1 MNNKNIKPK
10 QTAHQLIQKMNSE
23 KGISFKY
30 TSKSQAETYL
40 TDVNNYLRTAAYRKN
55 YQKHTKGIN
64 TGKYINLDFAYLQEL
79 STIDMHFRFII
90 SKMCLDIEHALKVQ
104 ILKDIE
110 NNPNYT
116 FVHGNICD
124 RNLVRDLVKEADLIV
139 NFAAES
145 HVDNSIKHPEIF
157 VETNV
162 QGTLNLLQ
170 ASKEF
175 GVEGYLQVSTDEVYG
190 TLGKT
195 GYFYETTPLAPNSPY
210 SASKASA
217 DMLVRAYRE
226 TYGLPTLNT
235 RCSNNYGP
243 YQYPEK
249 LIPFFISQLL
259 KGEKVPVYGD
269 GLNVRDW
276 LYVYDHC
283 EAIDVVLHKGKVGE
297 VYNIGGHNEKTN
309 MEITR
314 LILDAMGKDE
324 SSIKYVEDRLGHDR
338 RYAISNDK
346 ITSELGWKPSLTF
359 EEGIKITIDWYL
371 NNQEWMK
378 SIENKKASL
387 V

>member
-1 MNNKNIKPK
+1 MKLLVTGGAGCIGSCFVRHILN
-10 QTAHQLIQKMNSE
+10 
-23 KGISFKY
+23 
-30 TSKSQAETYL
+30 TYS
-40 TDVNNYLRTAAYRKN
+40 DYKVV
-55 YQKHTKGIN
+55 
-64 TGKYINLDFAYLQEL
+64 NLD
-79 STIDMHFRFII
+79 
-90 SKMCLDIEHALKVQ
+90 ALTYCGNLENLNDV
-104 ILKDIE
+104 KD
-110 NNPNYT
+110 NPNYT
-116 FVHGNICD
+116 FVHGNICNHD
-124 RNLVRDLVKEADLIV
+124 LVRDIIKDVDCVV

-170 ASKEF
+170 ACKEL
-175 GVEGYLQVSTDEVYG
+175 GIERYLQVGTDEVYG
-190 TLGKT
+190 SLGKT
-195 GYFYETTPLAPNSPY
+195 GYFYETTPIQPNSPY

-217 DMLVRAYRE
+217 DLLVRAYYE
-226 TYGLPTLNT
+226 TYKLPVLNT

-283 EAIDVVLHKGKVGE
+283 KAIDVVLHKGRVGE

-309 MEITR
+309 MEITH

-338 RYAISNDK
+338 RYAIANDK
-346 ITSELGWKPSLTF
+346 IQSELGWEPSVTF
-359 EEGIKITIDWYL
+359 EEGIKLTIDWYL
-371 NNQEWMK
+371 NNQDWIK

>member
-1 MNNKNIKPK
+1 MTKLLVTGGAGFIGSCFVRHMLNKYPDYEI
-10 QTAHQLIQKMNSE
+10 
-23 KGISFKY
+23 
-30 TSKSQAETYL
+30 
-40 TDVNNYLRTAAYRKN
+40 
-55 YQKHTKGIN
+55 
-64 TGKYINLDFAYLQEL
+64 INLDALTY
-79 STIDMHFRFII
+79 
-90 SKMCLDIEHALKVQ
+90 CGNLDN
-104 ILKDIE
+104 LKDIE
-110 NNPNYT
+110 TNPNYT

-124 RNLVRDLVKEADLIV
+124 RQLVRDLISECDCVV

-170 ASKEF
+170 ASKVL
-175 GVEGYLQVSTDEVYG
+175 GVERFLQVSTDEVYG

-217 DMLVRAYRE
+217 DMLVRAYYE
-226 TYGLPTLNT
+226 TYKLPVLNT

-283 EAIDVVLHKGKVGE
+283 EAIDEVLHKGRIGE

-309 MEITR
+309 LEITH

-346 ITSELGWKPSLTF
+346 ITAELGWQPSITF
-359 EEGIKITIDWYL
+359 EEGIKLTIDWYL
-371 NNQEWMK
+371 NNQDWIK
-378 SIENKKASL
+378 QIEEKKASL